1 MEYVQEDI
9 PTTDVGQDYDADE
22 PRDGA
27 FGASRAC
34 FSTEELEVE
43 SSDSPFDTFVFSSGE
58 NRCLS
63 VFSPGKLINPK
74 LSQSDFSI
82 SSWSIRHPRYCLA
95 KIRQLGAFL
104 FSVNFI
110 QFKYLVMYSVHS
122 PK

>member
-1 MEYVQEDI
+1 MEYVQEDFTRI
-9 PTTDVGQDYDADE
+9 DVGQYYDADE
-22 PRDGA
+22 PRDDA
-27 FGASRAC
+27 FGASGPR

-43 SSDSPFDTFVFSSGE
+43 SSGSAFDTFVSSSGE
-58 NRCLS
+58 NRCFS